1 MLMRKKN
8 RAGRYINQGNQVK
21 AFIPEPLPP
30 EIVYDMEL
38 RNLLSKSDRAIAK
51 LDGTASVLPNAEWFI
66 YIFVRK
72 EALLS
77 SQIEGTQATMEGFLA
92 YENDIATDEN
102 PEDLEEVVNY
112 IKAMNYGLDRLKT
125 FPLSLRLFKEI
136 HNILLNGVRGTA
148 KTPGEFRRTQNWI
161 GPNGAPLKMATF
173 VPPPPQM
180 VIEQMGEI
188 ERFIH
193 QSDDIPPLIKIA
205 LIHAQFETIHPFLD
219 GNGRLG
225 RLLITFYLCWK
236 EVLASPIFYMSYYFK
251 RNKGRYYD
259 LLMEVRNE
267 GNWEKWITFFLEG
280 VIETSNEGLQTARS
294 IIQLKEQ
301 YENALDLRE
310 NNHKNAHRLLKLL
323 FDTTFITRKDIQET
337 FGISYTQT
345 KILTDQFVEMGILNE
360 ITGKSRYKRYMFKKY
375 VDIIK

>member
-1 MLMRKKN
+1 MRGKN
-8 RAGRYINQGNQVK
+8 RAGRYISQGNQVK

-30 EIVYDMEL
+30 EIEYDMEL
-38 RNLLSKSDRAIAK
+38 RNLLSKADRAIAK

-92 YENDIATDEN
+92 YENDIKTDEN

-112 IKAMNYGLDRLKT
+112 IKAMNYGLDRLKN

-136 HNILLNGVRGTA
+136 HNILLNGVRGTT

-161 GPNGAPLKMATF
+161 GPNGEPLKMATF

-180 VIEQMGEI
+180 VTEHMGEI

-193 QSDDIPPLIKIA
+193 RNDDIPPLIKIA
-205 LIHAQFETIHPFLD
+205 LIHAQFESVHPFLD

-225 RLLITFYLCWK
+225 RLIITFYLCWK

-267 GNWEKWITFFLEG
+267 GDWEKWIKFFLDG

-323 FDTTFITRKDIQET
+323 FDTPFITRKDIQDK
-337 FGISYTQT
+337 FDISYTQT
-345 KILTDQFVEMGILNE
+345 KILTEQFVEMGILEE
-360 ITGKSRYKRYMFKKY
+360 ITGKSRYERYMFKKY